1 MYIEAVNDE
10 NTIDFIRSAM
20 SLHRIPEP
28 PEFADRLARIIMER
42 SPKFVGVNYNKVLS
56 EFTLWADGEIVT

>member
-10 NTIDFIRSAM
+10 NTIDFIRSAL
-20 SLHRIPEP
+20 SQHGIPEP
-28 PEFADRLARIIMER
+28 LEFADRLEKIIR
-42 SPKFVGVNYNKVLS
+42 DKSPKIIGVNYNKVLS